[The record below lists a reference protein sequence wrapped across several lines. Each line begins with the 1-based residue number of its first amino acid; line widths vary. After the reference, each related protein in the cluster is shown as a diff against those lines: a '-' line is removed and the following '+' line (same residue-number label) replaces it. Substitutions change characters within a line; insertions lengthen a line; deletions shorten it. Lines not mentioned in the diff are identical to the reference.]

1 MSAIMVNEGQVFK
14 LNDVERDGADQT
26 EISSGYEFI
35 LKGTIRSRH
44 RFDHRLDKI
53 YHLHCS

>member
-1 MSAIMVNEGQVFK
+1 MSAITVNEGQVFK

-35 LKGTIRSRH
+35 LEGTIRSRH
-44 RFDHRLDKI
+44 RFDHRLDKN
-53 YHLHCS
+53 